1 MKSNIKIL
9 IIKII
14 SLIIIFFEGLIFGIM
29 PNYINYCKTNLS
41 FMGYVSSFAGGLFL
55 GISLFHILPE
65 SYEKYN
71 KIPIS
76 FFFSF
81 ITFSFIFYI
90 DKIKFNSKKNQFNNI
105 LEENL
110 LTNQIEKVK
119 NFENVQEDN
128 DNNNIFHN
136 KINKIDLKT
145 NQTNFLFLF
154 ALGFHAIFEG
164 ISIGASNEYKI
175 LITLLIGLLAD
186 KWAEG
191 LSLGITLV
199 KSNIKFKNYLIMI
212 IIFSLM
218 SPIGI
223 LIGLLA
229 TLSES
234 KIIEAIFLGMTS
246 GTFIYISI
254 CDILIEE
261 FIEEESNN
269 KNIKFLFF
277 ILGGIF
283 IFFLNLYEHF
293 YENE

>member
-1 MKSNIKIL
+1 M
-9 IIKII
+9 
-14 SLIIIFFEGLIFGIM
+14 
-29 PNYINYCKTNLS
+29 
-41 FMGYVSSFAGGLFL
+41 
-55 GISLFHILPE
+55 
-65 SYEKYN
+65 
-71 KIPIS
+71 
-76 FFFSF
+76 
-81 ITFSFIFYI
+81 
-90 DKIKFNSKKNQFNNI
+90 
-105 LEENL
+105 
-110 LTNQIEKVK
+110 
-119 NFENVQEDN
+119 
-128 DNNNIFHN
+128 
-136 KINKIDLKT
+136 
-145 NQTNFLFLF
+145 
-154 ALGFHAIFEG
+154 
-164 ISIGASNEYKI
+164 
-175 LITLLIGLLAD
+175 LIGLLAD

-283 IFFLNLYEHF
+283 IFFF
-293 YENE
+293 KFI